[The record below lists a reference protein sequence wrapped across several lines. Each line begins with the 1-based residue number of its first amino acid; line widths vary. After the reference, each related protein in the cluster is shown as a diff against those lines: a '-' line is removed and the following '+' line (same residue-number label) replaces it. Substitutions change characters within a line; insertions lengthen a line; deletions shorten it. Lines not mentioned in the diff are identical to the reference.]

1 MLLKLI
7 SILCFFSTSIAVIR
21 TDFAFLPSL
30 LLGIGVWV
38 GSFVIF
44 ALIAVAF
51 LWICCARVD
60 FDTPQT
66 EDSPFYRKLAAV
78 YVEAL
83 IQSLQ
88 VRVHTEGLEKTPKEG
103 RFLLVCNHLF
113 IADPGILLHYFKDSQ
128 LAFITKKENQA
139 LPFVGPIMHKILCQP
154 LDREND
160 RQALRSI
167 INCINIIKQD
177 KASIAVFPEGGTSK
191 DGKLHHFRHGAF
203 KIALKTKV
211 PIVVCTIQGTR
222 NILKN
227 GLRLKPTDVRLH
239 LVEVIGPEEYGA
251 MTTVA
256 LGERIYHDMLDD
268 LGADFV
274 PNT

>member
-7 SILCFFSTSIAVIR
+7 SILCFLSTSIAVIR

-139 LPFVGPIMHKILCQP
+139 LSFVGPIMHKILCQP

-256 LGERIYHDMLDD
+256 LGERIYQDMLDD

>member
-1 MLLKLI
+1 MGFGTVGKDLRTLLLFGF
-7 SILCFFSTSIAVIR
+7 LCNEQRLHAR
-21 TDFAFLPSL
+21 TDATAPGCCGSLSGL
-30 LLGIGVWV
+30 LLRQEPLRDAAR
-38 GSFVIF
+38 GSR
-44 ALIAVAF
+44 
-51 LWICCARVD
+51 W
-60 FDTPQT
+60 
-66 EDSPFYRKLAAV
+66 AV

-256 LGERIYHDMLDD
+256 LGERIYQDMLDD

>member
-83 IQSLQ
+83 LQSLQ

-256 LGERIYHDMLDD
+256 LGERIYQDMLDD

>member
-7 SILCFFSTSIAVIR
+7 SILCFLSTSIAVIR

-256 LGERIYHDMLDD
+256 LGERIYQDMLDD

>member
-203 KIALKTKV
+203 KIALKSKV

-256 LGERIYHDMLDD
+256 LGERIYQDMLDD

>member
-7 SILCFFSTSIAVIR
+7 SILCFLSTSIAVIR

-239 LVEVIGPEEYGA
+239 LVEGIGPEENGA

-256 LGERIYHDMLDD
+256 LGERIYQDMLDD

>member
-256 LGERIYHDMLDD
+256 LGERIYQDMLDD